1 MNGHYSGAEEVPA
14 RRKGDMIK
22 LIIFD
27 LDNTLTD
34 FVRVKN
40 SAIEA
45 AIQSMIDAGLM
56 FPPDRLREE
65 IFRIYDVEGIEYQ
78 RVFNTLLTDLIGRVD
93 YKILAA
99 GIVGY
104 RRAREAS
111 LVLYPHVKVT
121 LIELMRRGLKLAVIS
136 DAPRQEAWLRLCYL
150 QLHHIFDVVLAH
162 EDTGEYKPSPV
173 PFTTVLRELGIEPG
187 EAMMVGDWPERDIV
201 GAAELGITTV
211 FARYGDTFETK
222 RSGADYEIDDM
233 YGLIGIVDALNRGER
248 PAGSAIPSGGGCCA
262 PAAGSTRPPAADAGD
277 DPAAGGSIRPP
288 AADGAPEKG
297 RSSCTS

>member
-1 MNGHYSGAEEVPA
+1 
-14 RRKGDMIK
+14 MIK

-34 FVRVKN
+34 FVSMKK
-40 SAIEA
+40 SSIEA
-45 AIQSMIDAGLM
+45 AIQTMIDAGLM
-56 FPPDRLREE
+56 FPPEKIREE
-65 IFRIYDVEGIEYQ
+65 IFRIYNEEGIEYQ
-78 RVFNTLLTDLIGRVD
+78 RVFNRLLIDLIGHVD

-150 QLHHIFDVVLAH
+150 QLHHMFDVVLAY
-162 EDTGEYKPSPV
+162 EDTGEYKPSPA
-173 PFTTVLRELGIEPG
+173 PFITVLEELEIKPS

-201 GAAELGITTV
+201 GAAELGIKTV
-211 FARYGDTFETK
+211 FALYGDTFGTK
-222 RSGADYEIDDM
+222 TSGADYEINDIYLLVD
-233 YGLIGIVDALNRGER
+233 IVDTLNGEIKSSD
-248 PAGSAIPSGGGCCA
+248 ANG
-262 PAAGSTRPPAADAGD
+262 ADS
-277 DPAAGGSIRPP
+277 P
-288 AADGAPEKG
+288 
-297 RSSCTS
+297 RSCS